1 MSVAVPT
8 GTLQDLETLF
18 EREFGRE
25 MSPEE
30 KELFQLAQSVAPFD
44 PQDEQEIAQLGRA
57 LARRRKLLQAEIQER
72 DAA

>member
-1 MSVAVPT
+1 MSGALPT
-8 GTLQDLETLF
+8 RTFADLESLF
-18 EREFGRE
+18 QREFGRE

-44 PQDEQEIAQLGRA
+44 PQDEQEIAELGRA
-57 LARRRKLLQAEIQER
+57 LARRRKLLEAEIQER